1 MILSWSSSCLANLRT
16 RSAVF
21 AVRSAAAFIERLD
34 RHGIVRIATAMA
46 VTQGISISTGAALSV
61 LLARYLGPDKYGRYL
76 FALTIAQTL
85 AIPMLAGL
93 PTLVTRQIAVYRAR
107 HDWARL
113 RGVLRWSLN
122 VLAVTG
128 GVISLAA
135 IAYVLF
141 FGGGT
146 DLKRVYLLS
155 LPMTLALVAMRLASA
170 VIQGYERPFWGNL
183 PDSAVR
189 PVLLL
194 VFILAA
200 MVAGL
205 LTPQLAMGAHIA
217 ATLIAATWAFL
228 YWRRHLAA
236 NTGDDRNAAPLIE
249 SRAWLVSLL
258 PLSLLTT
265 GSLINTRL
273 DVLMLGFLAEKSHVA
288 LYGVA
293 MQLAGLAALTRT
305 VILAIAGPR
314 FARLWAQGSL
324 DELRSL
330 IHSTKLF
337 NLLGAAAVSLAI
349 AVVGEPIITL
359 LTGAAYHESARYAAL
374 LCVPIISEAV
384 MGPSALLLVMSGNER
399 VSARLVWCM
408 AAINASLNAVLIPRM
423 GIMGA
428 IITTFVCEF
437 FWQAT
442 SVIAARSIL
451 GVNTLWPG
459 RTSGSNAHAG

>member
-1 MILSWSSSCLANLRT
+1 LTTVLELDPPT
-16 RSAVF
+16 PL
-21 AVRSAAAFIERLD
+21 IERVD
-34 RHGIVRIATAMA
+34 RHGIVRIATAM
-46 VTQGISISTGAALSV
+46 VLTQGISIGTGAALSV
-61 LLARYLGPDKYGRYL
+61 LLARWLGPDKYGRYL
-76 FALTIAQTL
+76 FALAIAQTL

-93 PTLVTRQIAVYRAR
+93 PTLVTRQIAIYRAKQ
-107 HDWARL
+107 DWARL

-122 VLAVTG
+122 VLSVTG
-128 GVISLAA
+128 GLITLAA

-146 DLKRVYLLS
+146 EIRRAYLLA
-155 LPMTLALVAMRLASA
+155 LPMTVCLVAMRLASA

-183 PDSAVR
+183 PDTAIR

-194 VFILAA
+194 IFAA
-200 MVAGL
+200 GAAITGL
-205 LTPQLAMGAHIA
+205 LTPAVAMGGHIVATVLA
-217 ATLIAATWAFL
+217 AAWAFL
-228 YWRRHLAA
+228 YWRRHLATYPA
-236 NTGDDRNAAPLIE
+236 EAPGCAPLIE
-249 SRAWLVSLL
+249 NRVWLLSLL

-273 DVLMLGFLAEKSHVA
+273 DVLMLGFLAEKSQVA

-293 MQLAGLAALTRT
+293 MQLAGLAALSRT
-305 VILAIAGPR
+305 IVLTIAGPR
-314 FARLWAQGSL
+314 FARLWAEGSL

-330 IHSTKLF
+330 IRSTKLF
-337 NLLGAAAVSLAI
+337 NLLGAAAVALAI
-349 AVVGEPIITL
+349 ATIGEPVITL
-359 LTGAAYHESARYAAL
+359 LTGSAYHESARYAAL

-408 AAINASLNAVLIPRM
+408 AAINGALNAVLIPRM

-437 FWQAT
+437 FWQA
-442 SVIAARSIL
+442 SSLLAARWLL
-451 GVNTLWPG
+451 GVNTLWPTEELSARHHHVG
-459 RTSGSNAHAG
+459 